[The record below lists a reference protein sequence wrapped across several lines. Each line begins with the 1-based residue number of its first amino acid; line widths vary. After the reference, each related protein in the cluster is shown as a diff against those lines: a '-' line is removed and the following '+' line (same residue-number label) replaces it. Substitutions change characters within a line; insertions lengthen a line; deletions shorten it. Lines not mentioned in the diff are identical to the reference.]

1 MSTLRY
7 YQPSSSLN
15 RLFSSLP
22 HAPYCSDDK
31 TARLKLPKKQALLFP
46 YIQVNTANLKNWLV
60 FDLDHDNPMIW
71 DDVDLPP
78 PNFMVVC
85 PTKNT
90 SHLFYAIPGV
100 ATSVNSRS
108 APIQYMKAV
117 YEAMAIRLNAD
128 LSYSGPVAKT
138 PGHPWWR
145 THEFHNQMYDLGEL
159 SDYVDLETKP
169 RWSKGPDLDSVSH
182 SRNCTLFEVTRFFA
196 YAKVSEAR
204 RKSTLAEFETQLLNY
219 ATAKNRFKEQGWD
232 TDLAYSE
239 IKATA
244 KSIARWTWDYYRGDS
259 VHRGVMGLD
268 SQLPLAQRQSTSAKR
283 TAKMKRNKTEV
294 VIRNAVL
301 NAQNSGDKVSC
312 VSVSRLTGLCRQT
325 VAVYLSRILKNL
337 NPIISLHDLLNKAKP
352 VNLAAYQIDPNFL
365 GVDKRYCNVPGQDS
379 DDDRSGD
386 DYDTS

>member
-1 MSTLRY
+1 MSALRY

-15 RLFSSLP
+15 RLFSHLP

-31 TARLKLPKKQALLFP
+31 TARLKLTKTKALSFP
-46 YIQVNTANLKNWLV
+46 YIQVDTANLKNWLV

-71 DDVDLPP
+71 DDESLPP

-138 PGHPWWR
+138 PGHAWWR
-145 THEFHNQMYDLGEL
+145 THEFHNKMYDLGEL
-159 SDYVDLETKP
+159 SEYVDLETKP
-169 RWSKGPDLDSVSH
+169 QWSKGPDLDSVSH
-182 SRNCTLFEVTRFFA
+182 SRNCTLFEITRFFA

-204 RKSTLAEFETQLLNY
+204 RKSTLAEFEAQVRNY
-219 ATAKNRFKEQGWD
+219 ATARNRFKEKGWQNN
-232 TDLAYSE
+232 LAYSE

-259 VHRGVMGLD
+259 VHRGAMGLD
-268 SQLPLAQRQSTSAKR
+268 SQIPLPERQSSSALR
-283 TAKMKRNKTEV
+283 TAKMKRGKTEV
-294 VIRNAVL
+294 AIRNAVL
-301 NAQNSGDKVSC
+301 KAKESGAKISC
-312 VSVSRLTGLCRQT
+312 VSIARLTGLCRQT
-325 VAVYLSRILKNL
+325 VASYLNVILKNL
-337 NPIISLHDLLNKAKP
+337 NPIISLNDLLNTTNSVKLG
-352 VNLAAYQIDPNFL
+352 VYQIDPIFSEGINISCEASE
-365 GVDKRYCNVPGQDS
+365 VVQSEDEN
-379 DDDRSGD
+379 
-386 DYDTS
+386 DTS

>member
-1 MSTLRY
+1 MSALRY

-15 RLFSSLP
+15 RLFSHLP
-22 HAPYCSDDK
+22 HAPFCSDDK
-31 TARLKLPKKQALLFP
+31 TARLKLTKTKALSFP

-71 DDVDLPP
+71 EDVSLPP
-78 PNFMVVC
+78 PNFTVVC

-128 LSYSGPVAKT
+128 LAYSGPVAKT

-145 THEFHNQMYDLGEL
+145 THEFHNKLYDLGEL
-159 SDYVDLETKP
+159 SEYVDLETKP
-169 RWSKGPDLDSVSH
+169 RWSKGPDLDSVSD
-182 SRNCTLFEVTRFFA
+182 SRNCTLFEITRFYA

-204 RKSTLAEFETQLLNY
+204 RKSTLAEFEAQVRNY
-219 ATAKNRFKEQGWD
+219 ATAKNRFREKGWQSN
-232 TDLAYSE
+232 LAYSE

-268 SQLPLAQRQSTSAKR
+268 SEIPLPERQSTSALR
-283 TAKMKRNKTEV
+283 TAKMKRNKTQV
-294 VIRNAVL
+294 AIRNAVL
-301 NAQNSGDKVSC
+301 SAKNSGTKITC
-312 VSVSRLTGLCRQT
+312 VSIARLSGLCRQT
-325 VAVYLSRILKNL
+325 VATHLDKILENL
-337 NPIISLHDLLNKAKP
+337 NPIVPLSTLLNNAKP
-352 VNLAAYQIDPNFL
+352 VKLGVYQIDPIFPD
-365 GVDKRYCNVPGQDS
+365 VVNVSVAMRDVAKP
-379 DDDRSGD
+379 GD